1 MTLKQTIS
9 RLQTLA
15 ESHRQINH
23 FFIGGFDEFLDDEDV
38 TYPALFCELKPD
50 STISLTNRVANF
62 NFTFYFFDLMD
73 TANRSLANVWDVT
86 SDMASVAQ
94 DYIALLKDQ
103 DYTDWE
109 VGDDYNMSIRDY
121 ELQDLTCGVSVDV
134 TIGIRFDANRCQVPN
149 TFTFAEYAGSSLTL
163 KQVVARIGALATSHK
178 QINHFYIGNFDEFLD
193 GPDVVYPACFAE
205 LDRTG
210 VISLTDRLC
219 KYSFTFHFFDLMD
232 IANNTLANEFEV
244 KSDMLSV
251 AMDFLAMLNYFG
263 FQHSWT
269 IAEEYPMNIRDY
281 QLEDLTAGVSV
292 QVEIGV
298 RFDANKCQAV
308 VDIEEFLMWA
318 DNQYFLI
325 NNSEKLFH
333 GQ

>member
-1 MTLKQTIS
+1 MTLKQTIQ
-9 RLQTLA
+9 RLQDLA
-15 ESHRQINH
+15 ESHKQINH

-50 STISLTNRVANF
+50 SNISLTNRVANF

-134 TIGIRFDANRCQVPN
+134 TIGIRFDANRCQVPT
-149 TFTFAEYAGSSLTL
+149 TFSFAEYAGSSLTL
-163 KQVVARIGALATSHK
+163 KQVVARIGTLATSHK

-219 KYSFTFHFFDLMD
+219 KYSFTFHLFDLMD
-232 IANNTLANEFEV
+232 ISNNALANEWEV

-251 AMDFLAMLNYFG
+251 AMDFIAMLNYFG
-263 FQHSWT
+263 FQHSWE
-269 IAEEYPMNIRDY
+269 IGEDYPIQIRDY
-281 QLEDLTAGVSV
+281 QLQDLTAGVSV

-308 VDIEEFLMWA
+308 VDLEDFLLWA

-325 NNSEKLFH
+325 NNSEKLIH

>member
-9 RLQTLA
+9 RLQELA
-15 ESHRQINH
+15 ESHKQINH

-38 TYPALFCELKPD
+38 VYPALFCELKSD
-50 STISLTNRVANF
+50 SNISLSDRVANF

-103 DYTDWE
+103 EYTDWE
-109 VGDDYNMSIRDY
+109 VGDDYNMTIRDY

-134 TIGIRFDANRCQVPN
+134 TIGIRFDANRCQVPT
-149 TFTFAEYAGSSLTL
+149 TFSFAEYDGSSLTL
-163 KQVVARIGALATSHK
+163 KQVIARIGELATSHK
-178 QINHFYIGNFDEFLD
+178 QINHFYIGSFDEFLD
-193 GPDVVYPACFAE
+193 GPDVTYPACFAE

-210 VISLTDRLC
+210 VISLTDRIC

-232 IANNTLANEFEV
+232 IANNALANEFEV

-263 FQHSWT
+263 FQHSW
-269 IAEEYPMNIRDY
+269 IIGEDYPTQIRDY

-308 VDIEEFLMWA
+308 VEIEEFLMWA
-318 DNQYFLI
+318 DKQYFLI
-325 NNSEKLFH
+325 NNSEKLIH